1 MAKLKL
7 GPIVDEK
14 PVKITAELAAGTY
27 RDLLVYAEALARETG
42 QVVEPAQLVGPMLA
56 RFMAADRGFSKV
68 RRLPGHSGQGPADP
82 ESASE
87 PSSKS
92 A

>member
-7 GPIVDEK
+7 GPIVDVK

-27 RDLLVYAEALARETG
+27 RDLLVYAEALSRETE
-42 QVVEPAQLVGPMLA
+42 QAVKPAQLIGPMLA
-56 RFMAADRGFSKV
+56 RFMAADRGFSKT
-68 RRLPGHSGQGPADP
+68 RRPPGHRGQERTDH
-82 ESASE
+82 ESAPEQGSR
-87 PSSKS
+87 S

>member
-7 GPIVDEK
+7 GRIVDVK

-27 RDLLVYAEALARETG
+27 RDLLAYAEALSRETE
-42 QVVEPAQLVGPMLA
+42 QAVEPAQLIEPILA
-56 RFMAADRGFSKV
+56 RFMAADREFSKT
-68 RRLPGHSGQGPADP
+68 RRLPGHRGLERTAH
-82 ESASE
+82 ESAPE
-87 PSSKS
+87 QGSKN